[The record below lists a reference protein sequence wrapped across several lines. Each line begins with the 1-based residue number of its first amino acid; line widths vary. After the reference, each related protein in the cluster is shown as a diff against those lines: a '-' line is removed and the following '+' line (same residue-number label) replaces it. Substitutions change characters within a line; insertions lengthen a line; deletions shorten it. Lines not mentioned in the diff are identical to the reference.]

1 MSMQFVALDDY
12 FYKNSIYFCR
22 ILSFS
27 FYKLR
32 SVRRFNVLFVL
43 KDDNNYGEFFME
55 KYISNFVDIL
65 KDYMLQKDLSRAEFA
80 KNINSYERC
89 ISRWLDGTNTPSLE
103 YILRVADFLH
113 CSVDYLLGRTQ
124 IEIFTPCNP
133 TSSFSNRLKELIA
146 EKTISRNKL
155 AILCGVTSSNV
166 SKWILEGQLPKPDV
180 IYFLATYFNCCIDYL
195 LGRTNDK

>member
-1 MSMQFVALDDY
+1 MQFVALDDY

-65 KDYMLQKDLSRAEFA
+65 KDYMFQKDLSRAEFA

-103 YILRVADFLH
+103 YILRV
-113 CSVDYLLGRTQ
+113 T
-124 IEIFTPCNP
+124 
-133 TSSFSNRLKELIA
+133 
-146 EKTISRNKL
+146 
-155 AILCGVTSSNV
+155 V
-166 SKWILEGQLPKPDV
+166 SKWILRGQLPKPDV
-180 IYFLATYFNCCIDYL
+180 ACSLANYFNCSIDYL
-195 LGRTNDK
+195 IGRTNLV

>member
-1 MSMQFVALDDY
+1 
-12 FYKNSIYFCR
+12 
-22 ILSFS
+22 
-27 FYKLR
+27 
-32 SVRRFNVLFVL
+32 
-43 KDDNNYGEFFME
+43 ME

-65 KDYMLQKDLSRAEFA
+65 KDYMFQKDLSRAEFA

-166 SKWILEGQLPKPDV
+166 SKWILEGQLPKPEV
-180 IYFLATYFNCCIDYL
+180 I
-195 LGRTNDK
+195 

>member
-1 MSMQFVALDDY
+1 
-12 FYKNSIYFCR
+12 
-22 ILSFS
+22 
-27 FYKLR
+27 
-32 SVRRFNVLFVL
+32 
-43 KDDNNYGEFFME
+43 ME

-65 KDYMLQKDLSRAEFA
+65 KDYMFQKDLSRAEFA

-103 YILRVADFLH
+103 YILRVADFFH

-146 EKTISRNKL
+146 EKTISRN
-155 AILCGVTSSNV
+155 NV

>member
-1 MSMQFVALDDY
+1 MQFVALDDY

-65 KDYMLQKDLSRAEFA
+65 KDYMFQKDLSRAEFA

-113 CSVDYLLGRTQ
+113 CSVRTYTNRNFYPLQ
-124 IEIFTPCNP
+124 PYIFFFK
-133 TSSFSNRLKELIA
+133 SLKRINRRK
-146 EKTISRNKL
+146 N
-155 AILCGVTSSNV
+155 N
-166 SKWILEGQLPKPDV
+166 
-180 IYFLATYFNCCIDYL
+180 
-195 LGRTNDK
+195 

>member
-1 MSMQFVALDDY
+1 MQFVALDDY

-27 FYKLR
+27 FYKIR

-65 KDYMLQKDLSRAEFA
+65 KDYMFQKDLSRAEFA

-103 YILRVADFLH
+103 YILRVCVYGFLGND
-113 CSVDYLLGRTQ
+113 SPRAGALFRQRKAYAYPRV
-124 IEIFTPCNP
+124 P
-133 TSSFSNRLKELIA
+133 
-146 EKTISRNKL
+146 L
-155 AILCGVTSSNV
+155 AGIPSALVR
-166 SKWILEGQLPKPDV
+166 E
-180 IYFLATYFNCCIDYL
+180 
-195 LGRTNDK
+195 

>member
-1 MSMQFVALDDY
+1 M
-12 FYKNSIYFCR
+12 
-22 ILSFS
+22 
-27 FYKLR
+27 
-32 SVRRFNVLFVL
+32 
-43 KDDNNYGEFFME
+43 
-55 KYISNFVDIL
+55 
-65 KDYMLQKDLSRAEFA
+65 
-80 KNINSYERC
+80 
-89 ISRWLDGTNTPSLE
+89 
-103 YILRVADFLH
+103 H

>member
-1 MSMQFVALDDY
+1 
-12 FYKNSIYFCR
+12 
-22 ILSFS
+22 
-27 FYKLR
+27 
-32 SVRRFNVLFVL
+32 
-43 KDDNNYGEFFME
+43 ME

-65 KDYMLQKDLSRAEFA
+65 KDYMFQKGLSRAEFA

-146 EKTISRNKL
+146 EKTISGKNYDLWYYPYRKNVDKISGL
-155 AILCGVTSSNV
+155 FRRFSFVFIGGKRRYIL
-166 SKWILEGQLPKPDV
+166 L
-180 IYFLATYFNCCIDYL
+180 
-195 LGRTNDK
+195 